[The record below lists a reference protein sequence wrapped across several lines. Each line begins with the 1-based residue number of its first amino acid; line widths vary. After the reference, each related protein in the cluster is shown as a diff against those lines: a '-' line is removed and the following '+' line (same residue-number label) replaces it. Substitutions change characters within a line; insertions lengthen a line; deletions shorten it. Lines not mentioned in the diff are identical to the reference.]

1 MVLFCQCVAM
11 PIVAVPILMTLALY
25 AFLWYGVSMLL
36 NLPIRGVG
44 IKWLIVCLFLI
55 FPLSGTVFG
64 QTPTLVLDSTDIRMD
79 HGLYNGVAG
88 FDIFIR
94 KKPGIESVMLTEPSG
109 AHALRATAWNP
120 VNGNE
125 RRAIS
130 GVIITGA
137 YSQYS
142 IVSSTPQPDEQFGSA
157 FHLFIPSVVI
167 YGNPT
172 SPIGTVYHDIDT
184 ASRINIRTFDQKYA
198 DPNRS
203 RFQNNHYTIG
213 VLLGSRPLP
222 TYIPPEDLDRISI
235 VRDYL
240 QEILGYNKFLYALDN
255 DSLKQFLIRTFREKD
270 SEK

>member
-1 MVLFCQCVAM
+1 
-11 PIVAVPILMTLALY
+11 
-25 AFLWYGVSMLL
+25 MLL
-36 NLPIRGVG
+36 NLPIRNAGM
-44 IKWLIVCLFLI
+44 KWLIVFLLLI

-64 QTPTLVLDSTDIRMD
+64 QTSALVLDSTDIRVEYS
-79 HGLYNGVAG
+79 LYNDVSG
-88 FDIFIR
+88 FNVFIR

-130 GVIITGA
+130 GVMITGA

-157 FHLFIPSVVI
+157 FHLFIPSVVV

-172 SPIGTVYHDIDT
+172 SPTGTVYYNVNT
-184 ASRINIRTFDQKYA
+184 ASQINIRTFDQKYA

-203 RFQNNHYTIG
+203 RFQNNHYKIRDLL
-213 VLLGSRPLP
+213 VYPMLIPPPLPPPDPDFFPAPEPVPYANFVKQRDLNEINRVRNYLKQLLGRN
-222 TYIPPEDLDRISI
+222 EFLDSL
-235 VRDYL
+235 DDKNL
-240 QEILGYNKFLYALDN
+240 EKFLI
-255 DSLKQFLIRTFREKD
+255 STFRRENN
-270 SEK
+270 EQQTRR